1 MRPGLYIVA
10 TPIGNLEDISIRA
23 KETLKNVE
31 IIVCENPKH
40 SLRLFAKLGIKKKL
54 YSLHDHN
61 ENKIIQQIEKLAD
74 NKSIALISDA
84 GSPLISDPG
93 YKLVRFYIENNYSLT
108 TIPGPSS
115 LVASLQISGMAP
127 NAFNFY
133 GFPPKGKSKFVEFIK
148 NLKEESQTSIF
159 FISSHKLPLCLKT
172 IQDFLGDR
180 SISVCKE
187 ITKINERV
195 FRGSAE
201 NILFEIKKNNKNKL
215 GEFVVLVDGLSKP
228 RSRLNINNLEIDRQ
242 IKKLLKKYSLTDV
255 VEIVHK
261 LTDISKKDIYTK
273 SLKHKK

>member
-1 MRPGLYIVA
+1 MKPGLYIVA

-40 SLRLFAKLGIKKKL
+40 SLKLFTKLGIKKKL

-61 ENKIIQQIEKLAD
+61 ENKIIQQIEKYAD

-93 YKLVRFYIENNYSLT
+93 YKLVRFYIENNYNLT

-115 LVASLQISGMAP
+115 IITSLQISGMAP

-133 GFPPKGKSKFVEFIK
+133 GFPPKTKNKFVEFVK
-148 NLKEESQTSIF
+148 SLKKEKRTSIF
-159 FISSHKLPLCLKT
+159 FISSHKLLICLKT
-172 IQDFLGDR
+172 IQDCLGNR

-195 FRGSAE
+195 FRGRAE
-201 NILFEIKKNNKNKL
+201 KILLEIKKNKKNEL
-215 GEFVVLVDGLSKP
+215 GEFVILVEGLSKSSNLSP
-228 RSRLNINNLEIDRQ
+228 TNNIEIDRQ
-242 IKKLLKKYSLTDV
+242 IKKLLKKYSLTEV

-261 LTDISKKDIYTK
+261 LTGISKREIYTK
-273 SLKHKK
+273 SLKYKK

>member
-1 MRPGLYIVA
+1 MA

-61 ENKIIQQIEKLAD
+61 ENKIIKQIEKFAD
-74 NKSIALISDA
+74 KKPVALISDA
-84 GSPLISDPG
+84 GSPLVSDPG
-93 YKLVRFYIENNYSLT
+93 YKLVRFYIESNYYLT
-108 TIPGPSS
+108 TIPGPSA
-115 LVASLQISGMAP
+115 LIASLQISGMAP

-133 GFPPKGKSKFVEFIK
+133 GFPPKGKNKFVEFIK

-159 FISSHKLPLCLKT
+159 FISSHKLVLCLK
-172 IQDFLGDR
+172 IIHDFLGDR

-187 ITKINERV
+187 ITKINERA
-195 FRGSAE
+195 FRGTAE
-201 NILFEIKKNNKNKL
+201 SILLKIKQNNKNNL
-215 GEFVVLVDGLSKP
+215 GEFVILVSGSSKSSNDLYIKHPGLD
-228 RSRLNINNLEIDRQ
+228 EQ

-261 LTDISKKDIYTK
+261 LTSISKKDIYKKT
-273 SLKHKK
+273 LKYKK